1 MLVVVV
7 TLLVFF
13 LISLFLRS
21 RVSMCWPVKV
31 FKDKSATFFGVL
43 VPIY

>member
-7 TLLVFF
+7 TLLVSF
-13 LISLFLRS
+13 LLSLFLQS
-21 RVSMCWPVKV
+21 CVSTCWPVKV